1 MVEFECY
8 RIVAMQQSRASG
20 LPAFEDRTMIDRL
33 EKRFVLTTLTGTA
46 MVCVVLTTLF
56 AMALLG
62 KAF

>member
-1 MVEFECY
+1 
-8 RIVAMQQSRASG
+8 
-20 LPAFEDRTMIDRL
+20 MIDRL
-33 EKRFVLTTLTGTA
+33 EKRFVLTTLTSTA